1 MSDCSANVE
10 KGKQLM
16 LLLRNDADTE
26 WQLVGGLTSRGLDIS
41 NPTTQ
46 ITSSSTQGEFLESQS
61 TGYSQISLS
70 ASGVA
75 DKRQGL
81 HSESGYNFAPN
92 GKLLELATTGER
104 CGKFMLINLSTGG
117 MASGCFTITSYSKSA
132 EQESTISF
140 EMSLESREG
149 VTVTG
154 DL

>member
-1 MSDCSANVE
+1 MSDCAANVE
-10 KGKQLM
+10 KGKNLM
-16 LLLRNDADTE
+16 LLLRDDDDTE
-26 WQLVGGLTSRGLDIS
+26 WQLVGGLTSRGLDIT

-46 ITSSSTQGEFLESQS
+46 TTSSSTQGDFMETQS
-61 TGYSQISLS
+61 TGYSQISIS

-81 HSESGYNFAPN
+81 HAESGYNFAPN

-104 CGKFMLINLSTGG
+104 CGKFMLINLATGG
-117 MASGCFTITSYSKSA
+117 MCTGCFTITNYSKTA

-140 EMSLESREG
+140 DLSLESREG